1 MQVCAQVMFRVGL
14 ATLALS
20 LACTAEAKD
29 KPEPVAP
36 CPLDAKLRVAEPGS
50 LSGIRSLDS
59 CAGQIIFA
67 PALPSDF
74 VEPRTIRVA
83 PPEER
88 ERPSMAAT
96 QRYASDGT
104 MVKIAP
110 MAQEPQSPEFTQSAA
125 LTRDDVGTSASGEA
139 ILAMTPVSYRTPY
152 DEMITRVARRHRID
166 PLFLHAVIDQ
176 ESRYHA
182 GATSRVG
189 ARGLMQLMPATARG
203 LGANA
208 SVPESNVD
216 GGARMLRRLHG
227 RYNDF
232 SLTLAAYNAG
242 EGAVQKYGNQIP
254 PYAETQNYVKSV
266 MARYR
271 KLVAEQPQIAAR

>member
-1 MQVCAQVMFRVGL
+1 MQKLVRIGL
-14 ATLALS
+14 ATLAFG

-50 LSGIRSLDS
+50 LSGIRSLDG
-59 CAGQIIFA
+59 CAGQIVFA
-67 PALPSDF
+67 PAAPSEL
-74 VEPRTIRVA
+74 VEPRTLRVA

-88 ERPSMAAT
+88 DRPTIAAT
-96 QRYASDGT
+96 QRFAST
-104 MVKIAP
+104 SSMVKIAP
-110 MAQEPQSPEFTQSAA
+110 LTQEPQVPVGSAA
-125 LTRDDVGTSASGEA
+125 LTREDLGAAASSEA
-139 ILAMTPVSYRTPY
+139 ILAMTPVSYTTPY

-182 GATSRVG
+182 GATSHAG

-208 SVPESNVD
+208 SIPESNVD

-232 SLTLAAYNAG
+232 TLTLAAYNAG